1 MTARF
6 TGRVPTLWHGRGI
19 TSQMITHLSS
29 GREALVIADSSVS
42 SYVPVGASRRVIEID
57 ARTANVET
65 VMKTAREVVH
75 HKPEVIV
82 AVGGGTVLDASKL
95 SALALARERV
105 FDFAV
110 ERAARSALTFLP
122 DVPLPVEL
130 VAVPTTLGTSSE
142 TNSVGILKNE
152 TGFRLVV
159 GRSLRPRHAI
169 IDPCNLMTLS
179 RSAVREGTMEAFLRL
194 AGAST
199 SSAQSDRSRN
209 DAVALGR
216 ALLDAGTTDS
226 RSASVRLRI
235 ARLSAATQRSG
246 ALRGNHPYSARH
258 WYIANEVAFALGV
271 RKMVAT
277 AAVIA
282 AVWGRICSGD
292 PRWGDRGN
300 LERFWAR
307 IAEGTGLPLDPSS
320 GISAVVRRWGL
331 ALPPRPTGGE
341 VGLIAVAIERC
352 WGDRLPMLPGLGADD
367 FSELLRDSLW
377 SPTRRHRTPT
387 SVDLHRGGD

>member
-6 TGRVPTLWHGRGI
+6 TGRVPTLWHGQGI
-19 TSQMITHLSS
+19 TSQMVTRLIS
-29 GREALVIADSSVS
+29 GRVALVIADSSIS
-42 SYVPVGASRRVIEID
+42 SSLPVRASTRVIEMD
-57 ARTANVET
+57 ARTTNVET
-65 VMKTAREVVH
+65 VVRTAREVVH
-75 HKPEVIV
+75 RKPDVIV

-105 FDFAV
+105 FDFVV
-110 ERAARSALTFLP
+110 ERSSRSALTFIP
-122 DVPLPVEL
+122 DVPLPVDL

-152 TGFRLVV
+152 VGFRLVV

-179 RSAVREGTMEAFLRL
+179 PSAVREGTMEALLRL

-199 SSAQSDRSRN
+199 SSRQSDRARH
-209 DAVALGR
+209 DAIALGR
-216 ALLDAGTTDS
+216 ALLDAGSTDS
-226 RSASVRLRI
+226 PSASARLRV
-235 ARLSAATQRSG
+235 ARLSAATQRTG
-246 ALRGNHPYSARH
+246 ALRGKDPYSARH
-258 WYIANEVAFALGV
+258 WYIANEVAFVLGV

-292 PRWGDRGN
+292 PRWGDRGS

-307 IAEGTGLPLDPSS
+307 IAEGMALPLDPSS
-320 GISAVVRRWGL
+320 GIATVIHRWGL
-331 ALPPRPTGGE
+331 TLPQRPTAGE
-341 VGLIAVAIERC
+341 ADRITVAIERC
-352 WGDRLPMLPGLGADD
+352 WGDRLPMLPGLRADD

-377 SPTRRHRTPT
+377 SSKRRHRTPT
-387 SVDLHRGGD
+387 SDDLHRGGD